1 MSPHPTDNPS
11 STALTAGPR
20 PTTTRQRLIALTGAN
35 VRLLTRNRLTLT
47 YAFLMPLLPLAL
59 ALVGSGEPN
68 DAQVVQSVGACLLTA
83 LLFSAFYSV
92 LSSTVTRRDELVL
105 KRLRTGEATDT
116 EIISAMV
123 LPGVAIVVGVILL
136 IMAASPLVGLPL
148 PERPMLLL
156 AGTVLAAVC
165 FATLGLWTAAWTSNA
180 EAAQLT
186 CLPVFAL
193 GFAGMFVGLM
203 PEAVARVFELT
214 PGAAVIELLAASWV
228 NTARADLI
236 QSLVVLFVW
245 AVAAVVLAGRSMR
258 WEPRA

>member
-1 MSPHPTDNPS
+1 MNAD
-11 STALTAGPR
+11 STASATTAPR
-20 PTTTRQRLIALTGAN
+20 PTTTRQRLFALTGAN

-47 YAFLMPLLPLAL
+47 YAFIMPLLPLTL
-59 ALVGSGEPN
+59 ALVGSGTPT

-123 LPGVAIVVGVILL
+123 LPGSVIVVGVVVLV
-136 IMAASPLVGLPL
+136 AALSPLVGLPL
-148 PERPMLLL
+148 PQQPLLL
-156 AGTVLAAVC
+156 LVGTVLAAVC
-165 FATLGLWTAAWTSNA
+165 FAMLGLWTAAWTANA

-193 GFAGMFVGLM
+193 GFSGMFVELM
-203 PEAVARVFELT
+203 PEAAARVFELT
-214 PGAAVIELLAASWV
+214 PGAAVIELLSATWVSAAD
-228 NTARADLI
+228 ADLVR
-236 QSLVVLFVW
+236 SLLVLLVW
-245 AVAAVVLAGRSMR
+245 SIAAVVLAGRSMR